1 MCGVLLA
8 EPEQIG
14 TVGGATVL
22 RMIHA
27 VAAFV
32 AVVAVM
38 AVVETVSYGRVRRF
52 LHSDGSADSAVNR
65 VDIPDTVRLHPD
77 LHDTSPTEADR
88 GGQPR
93 EQKEFLY
100 CVVGSA
106 AVGGYSAHDA
116 P

>member
-8 EPEQIG
+8 EQEQIG
-14 TVGGATVL
+14 TVGGATVR

-27 VAAFV
+27 VAA
-32 AVVAVM
+32 VVAMV
-38 AVVETVSYGRVRRF
+38 ALVETVSYGRAHRF
-52 LHSDGSADSAVNR
+52 LHSDGSADSSVNR
-65 VDIPDTVRLHPD
+65 VDIPDTVRLYPD
-77 LHDTSPTEADR
+77 LHETSPAEEDR
-88 GGQPR
+88 GGRPR

-106 AVGGYSAHDA
+106 AVGGHSAHDV

>member
-1 MCGVLLA
+1 
-8 EPEQIG
+8 
-14 TVGGATVL
+14 
-22 RMIHA
+22 MIHV

-32 AVVAVM
+32 AVVAVDAVM
-38 AVVETVSYGRVRRF
+38 AVVETVSYGRARRF

-77 LHDTSPTEADR
+77 LHETAPTEEDR
-88 GGQPR
+88 AGQPR

>member
-1 MCGVLLA
+1 
-8 EPEQIG
+8 
-14 TVGGATVL
+14 
-22 RMIHA
+22 

-32 AVVAVM
+32 AVM
-38 AVVETVSYGRVRRF
+38 ALVETVSYGRVRRF
-52 LHSDGSADSAVNR
+52 LHSDGSVDSAVNR
-65 VDIPDTVRLHPD
+65 VDIPDTVRLYPD
-77 LHDTSPTEADR
+77 LHEIAPTEADR

-116 P
+116 Q